1 MRARRQRHNSTSQRQ
16 TASRP
21 ALTGPDPSTVH
32 VDPHTT
38 IRSEFRSTGT
48 HRSLDFA
55 DALAEGR
62 VVPMCRPRAEPE
74 ARAGARGAATAFT
87 CPVGVCARKS
97 HAAMNAY
104 AHSSSMY
111 ADGAARSSVHATAH
125 EHAERLQVCPM
136 FGMPHVWAWPEP
148 KPAAKDLLSS
158 LLRAHLISSVR
169 FSSLPCASHLFSEG
183 SALISSPCACMP
195 RRRSCT

>member
-55 DALAEGR
+55 DALAEAR
-62 VVPMCRPRAEPE
+62 VVSMCRPRAEPE

-148 KPAAKDLLSS
+148 KPACEGSA
-158 LLRAHLISSVR
+158 LISS
-169 FSSLPCASHLFSEG
+169 PCACMPRRRSRRSRGEG